1 MSVGFDGPGFLVIP
15 GTMRAMTMTRS
26 FDYVLVGGGLQSALI
41 ALALRAR
48 RPEATVAVVEKAATL
63 GGNHT
68 WSFHG
73 GDVKADAMRWLD
85 PLVAHRWPAH
95 DVVFPSLQR
104 TIAQAYLSIASTQV
118 DPVVRDA
125 LSSSPGS
132 AVLTG
137 SAVTTVAPRSVTL
150 ADGSLLEA
158 RLVVD
163 ARGPRL
169 PSVEGG
175 AGYQKFLG
183 LELATEGPVPIAR
196 PCLMDATVPQI
207 DGFRFVYTLPL
218 AKDRVLVEDTY
229 YSDSP
234 ELNLDVLRARV
245 MDYARAR
252 GLLGPRVVREETGVL
267 PLPWRGSL
275 PHPSKPPLVA
285 GYGGGWFHPVT
296 GYSLPIAVRLAEHV
310 ADHAPEEIFGQGL
323 ERLAREHRRQSRFAH
338 LLNRLMFC
346 AYPPHERWH
355 VLERFYGL
363 PEATI
368 ARFYAL
374 QLRTGDRLRILS
386 GRPPTGLSLRFA
398 WSHFATA

>member
-1 MSVGFDGPGFLVIP
+1 
-15 GTMRAMTMTRS
+15 MTKTRS
-26 FDYVLVGGGLQSALI
+26 FDYVLVGGGLQSTLL

-48 RPEATVAVVEKAATL
+48 RPEATLAVVEKASTL

-68 WSFHG
+68 WSFHA
-73 GDVKADAMRWLD
+73 GDVGADAMRWLD

-95 DVVFPSLQR
+95 DVVFPSLRR
-104 TIAQAYLSIASTQV
+104 TITQDYFSIPSTRV
-118 DPVVRDA
+118 DPVVRAA
-125 LSSSPGS
+125 LASSAGS

-137 SAVTTVAPRSVTL
+137 SDVATVGPRSVTL
-150 ADGSLLEA
+150 VDGSLLEA

-169 PSVEGG
+169 PGARGG

-183 LELATEGPVPIAR
+183 LELETDGPVPFAR

-207 DGFRFVYTLPL
+207 DGFRFVYSLPL
-218 AKDRVLVEDTY
+218 AKGRVLVEDTY
-229 YSDSP
+229 FSDSP
-234 ELNLDVLRARV
+234 VLDEGALRARV

-252 GLLGPRVVREETGVL
+252 GLREPRVVREETGVL
-267 PLPWRGSL
+267 PLPWRGPL
-275 PHPSKPPLVA
+275 PHPREPPLVA
-285 GYGGGWFHPVT
+285 GYSGGWFHPVT

-310 ADHAPEEIFGQGL
+310 AAHAPEEIFGPSL
-323 ERLAREHRRQSRFAH
+323 DRLALRHRRQARFAH

-346 AYPPHERWH
+346 AYPPQERWH

-374 QLRTGDRLRILS
+374 QLRTGDRLRILG

>member
-1 MSVGFDGPGFLVIP
+1 M
-15 GTMRAMTMTRS
+15 AKTRS
-26 FDYVLVGGGLQSALI
+26 FDYVLVGGGLQSTLI

-48 RPEATVAVVEKAATL
+48 RPDATLAVVERAETL

-68 WSFHG
+68 WSFHDA
-73 GDVKADAMRWLD
+73 DVPAESMLWLD
-85 PLVAHRWPAH
+85 PLVAHRWPAYE
-95 DVVFPSLQR
+95 VVFPSRRR
-104 TIAQAYLSIASTQV
+104 TIDQAYLSIPSARV
-118 DPVVRDA
+118 GPVVRAA
-125 LSSSPGS
+125 LASSAGS

-137 SAVTTVAPRSVTL
+137 SDVASVGPRSVTL

-169 PSVEGG
+169 PARGDG
-175 AGYQKFLG
+175 AAGYQKFLG
-183 LELATEGPVPIAR
+183 LELATEGPARFVR

-218 AKDRVLVEDTY
+218 AADRVLVEDTY
-229 YSDSP
+229 FPDSP
-234 ELNLDVLRARV
+234 PLDADALRARV
-245 MDYARAR
+245 MDYARGQ
-252 GLLGPRVVREETGVL
+252 GLKGLRVLREETGVL
-267 PLPWRGSL
+267 PLPWQGPL
-275 PHPSKPPLVA
+275 PRPSKPPLVA

-310 ADHAPEEIFGQGL
+310 ATHAPEEALGVDFD
-323 ERLAREHRRQSRFAH
+323 RLALRHRRQARFAH

-346 AYPPHERWH
+346 AYPPNQRWH

-363 PEATI
+363 PEVTI

-374 QLRTGDRLRILS
+374 QLRTSDRLRILG
-386 GRPPTGLSLRFA
+386 GRPPAGLSLRFA
-398 WSHFATA
+398 FSHFATA

>member
-1 MSVGFDGPGFLVIP
+1 M
-15 GTMRAMTMTRS
+15 AKTRS
-26 FDYVLVGGGLQSALI
+26 FDYVLVGGGLQSTLI
-41 ALALRAR
+41 ALALRTR
-48 RPEATVAVVEKAATL
+48 RPDASIAVVERAEKL

-68 WSFHG
+68 WSFHA
-73 GDVKADAMRWLD
+73 GDVAAESMRWLD

-104 TIAQAYLSIASTQV
+104 TIAQAYLSIPSPRV
-118 DPVVRDA
+118 DAVVRAA
-125 LSSSPGS
+125 LASAAGS

-137 SAVTTVAPRSVTL
+137 SEVATVGSRSVTL

-169 PSVEGG
+169 PGGGGG

-183 LELATEGPVPIAR
+183 LELATEGPVPFAR

-207 DGFRFVYTLPL
+207 DGFRFVYSLPL
-218 AKDRVLVEDTY
+218 AKGRVLVEDTY
-229 YSDSP
+229 FSDSP
-234 ELNLDVLRARV
+234 ELDVPTLRTRV

-252 GLLGPRVVREETGVL
+252 GLAEPRVVREETGVL
-267 PLPWRGSL
+267 PLPWKGPL
-275 PHPSKPPLVA
+275 PHPRKPPLVA

-310 ADHAPEEIFGQGL
+310 AHHAPEEVFGL
-323 ERLAREHRRQSRFAH
+323 DLDRLAAQHRRQARFAH

-346 AYPPHERWH
+346 AYPPHQRWH

-386 GRPPTGLSLRFA
+386 GRPPAGLSLRFA